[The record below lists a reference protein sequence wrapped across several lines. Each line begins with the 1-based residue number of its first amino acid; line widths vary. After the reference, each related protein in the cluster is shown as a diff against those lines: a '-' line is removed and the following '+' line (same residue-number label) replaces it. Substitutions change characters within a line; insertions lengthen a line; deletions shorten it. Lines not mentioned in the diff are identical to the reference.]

1 MTSPD
6 GVSAAPPT
14 ISPDFYTVAARYAAK
29 YRDKTIVIK
38 FGGELVAQDD
48 VIRNLM
54 VQAITLK
61 NFGARVVLVHG
72 GGTQIDEEL
81 KRAGIEPLKD
91 KVTDA
96 RITDLATLEVT
107 HRCLN
112 ELNRRIVNL
121 FHEEAAKLGADV
133 NAIGLGG
140 NDSRLITA
148 KPRFEN
154 SRTGTLT
161 DVDSA
166 KLSYFT
172 AANSIPIIHPI
183 SMGQDGICMNVNA
196 DEVAAGIAISLG
208 AQRLILCT
216 NVDAVLDKSK
226 KRISHIYTDN
236 WRHWIDDGTI
246 YGGMK
251 LKVEAAMDVAS
262 NPAVGGVV
270 ILNGADKQAIEKE
283 LLTDEGA
290 GTLFLRRAA
299 GQAPS
304 AAPALAPQ

>member
-6 GVSAAPPT
+6 VVSAAPPT

-29 YRDKTIVIK
+29 YRDKTVVIK

-81 KRAGIEPLKD
+81 KRAGIEPKKTQGVRD
-91 KVTDA
+91 TDM
-96 RITDLATLEVT
+96 ATLEVT

-121 FHEEAAKLGADV
+121 FHEEAFKLGADV

-140 NDSRLITA
+140 NDLKLITA
-148 KPRFEN
+148 KPRFEE

-172 AANSIPIIHPI
+172 AANSIPVIHPI
-183 SMGQDGICMNVNA
+183 SMGQDGTCMNVNA
-196 DEVAAGIAISLG
+196 DEVAAGIAIALG
-208 AQRLILCT
+208 AQRLILCS
-216 NVDAVLDKSK
+216 NVKAVLDKDK
-226 KRISHIYTDN
+226 NRISHIYTDN
-236 WRHWIDDGTI
+236 WKHWIEDGTVN
-246 YGGMK
+246 GGMIP
-251 LKVEAAMDVAS
+251 KVEAAIEVAS
-262 NPAVGGVV
+262 HPAVGGVV
-270 ILNGADKQAIEKE
+270 ILDGADKQAIEKE

-290 GTLFLRRAA
+290 GTLFLRRAVGA
-299 GQAPS
+299 SPS
-304 AAPALAPQ
+304 AAPNLSP